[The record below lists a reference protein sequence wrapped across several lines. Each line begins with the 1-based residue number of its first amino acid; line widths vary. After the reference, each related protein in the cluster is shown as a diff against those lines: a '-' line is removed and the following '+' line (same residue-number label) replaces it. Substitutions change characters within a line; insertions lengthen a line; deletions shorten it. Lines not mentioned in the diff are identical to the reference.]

1 MEENMNCKCDVLSEV
16 EQKSIFAGAAEVPM
30 SPLYLTKTACEV
42 KATAL
47 VVAGTVKNISIHAVA
62 QEIFAHACCYYGA
75 AIVKGLGVENAT
87 VDDIYRRA
95 NPVNIDDGLDTPKR
109 VAAYILIWN
118 LAPDVFPL

>member
-1 MEENMNCKCDVLSEV
+1 MNCKFDVLSEK

-30 SPLYLTKTACEV
+30 SPLYLTKTA
-42 KATAL
+42 L
-47 VVAGTVKNISIHAVA
+47 VVTGTVKNISIHSVA
-62 QEIFAHACCYYGA
+62 QEIFAHACCYYGT